1 MRLVASTAGS
11 IVQRHFFD
19 LSADMFVSTQE
30 IAEQTRSYQAMRR
43 PYKRVTRYPTNL
55 NIPMSNDMRTAL
67 EEIADRSDIPVV
79 EAARRVISRGL
90 KVVGDAAVE
99 EQPQS
104 PPAASAPAGT
114 VPPGGVALTP
124 LHWAALA
131 GNAPAVESLI
141 ALGADLKAKDG
152 GWAPLHAA
160 ALGGNPAVINE
171 IAKGGADVDARDE
184 TSSSPLHWAALAGN
198 SSAVEALIEAGADA
212 TARDREGLLPYD
224 RAHERL
230 RNTPAYKQLELAR
243 WNSG

>member
-1 MRLVASTAGS
+1 
-11 IVQRHFFD
+11 
-19 LSADMFVSTQE
+19 
-30 IAEQTRSYQAMRR
+30 MRR

-104 PPAASAPAGT
+104 LTAASAPAGA

-230 RNTPAYKQLELAR
+230 RNTSAYKQLELAR

>member
-1 MRLVASTAGS
+1 
-11 IVQRHFFD
+11 
-19 LSADMFVSTQE
+19 
-30 IAEQTRSYQAMRR
+30 MRR

-90 KVVGDAAVE
+90 KVVGDTVAE

-104 PPAASAPAGT
+104 LSMPSAPAVAS

-141 ALGADLKAKDG
+141 AVGADLKAKDG
-152 GWAPLHAA
+152 GWTPLHAA
-160 ALGGNPAVINE
+160 ALGGNPAVIAVISN
-171 IAKGGADVDARDE
+171 GGADVDARDE
-184 TSSSPLHWAALAGN
+184 TSSTPLHWAALAGN
-198 SSAVEALIEAGADA
+198 SSAVEVLVEAGADA
-212 TARDREGLLPYD
+212 SVRDREGLLPYD

-230 RNTPAYKQLELAR
+230 RNTSAYKLLENAR